1 MGKSNRISK
10 KLLSVVLCVLL
21 LICVPMTVFADGN
34 TENVSAVYE
43 AFILVQNALE
53 SGSFESLK
61 DAVDGFYE
69 VTDIF
74 NELDED
80 ELEELAVLLEV
91 EDEEAVY
98 SLILSDWIDANVVV
112 SVGEVYNAYVQNPN
126 GKTAADFIEM
136 MDSYDETYADR
147 TLIEHFFL
155 DIADVYAAA
164 LADMP
169 SEDVLT
175 VYEAFILVQNAL
187 ESGWFE
193 ELEVAVDGFYDV
205 IDTFNDLNE
214 EALEELAVLLEA
226 EDGET
231 VYSLILSDWIDA
243 NVVVSV
249 GEVYNAYAEDPNKE
263 TATALIEMMDSY
275 DEMYEGD
282 RSLIESFF
290 MGITDVYAD
299 AEALVADEE
308 NNTENNNTENNNTE
322 NNDTQNNNTQNNNVQ
337 DNSTGKSTDKTAGS
351 TETKTVAALK
361 TGDDSNV
368 WMYLLVVVCG
378 GMICGIIA
386 KERKRRAVK

>member
-1 MGKSNRISK
+1 MMGKSNRISK

-34 TENVSAVYE
+34 TENVSA
-43 AFILVQNALE
+43 
-53 SGSFESLK
+53 
-61 DAVDGFYE
+61 
-69 VTDIF
+69 
-74 NELDED
+74 
-80 ELEELAVLLEV
+80 
-91 EDEEAVY
+91 
-98 SLILSDWIDANVVV
+98 
-112 SVGEVYNAYVQNPN
+112 
-126 GKTAADFIEM
+126 
-136 MDSYDETYADR
+136 
-147 TLIEHFFL
+147 
-155 DIADVYAAA
+155 
-164 LADMP
+164 
-169 SEDVLT
+169 

-308 NNTENNNTENNNTE
+308 NNTENNNTENN
-322 NNDTQNNNTQNNNVQ
+322 DTQNNNTQNNNVQ